1 MKSCSWVKGWQS
13 LKRCCGWISHF
24 LREVRFGTLSQMFSS
39 FACNM
44 KHLQLQAFLGGRA
57 DTLKDHIVLF
67 HCSNWATH
75 PMSEFV
81 AGFGE
86 ERGSR
91 VHSLHVFYPG
101 SPTYWMMGPFPVTAL
116 TSLVALMTSQEEDA
130 VMLLI
135 KVGCSVKSTL
145 GPLSFIVVLTSKRDH
160 LPFEYGKWIWLSTAG
175 LWTAEGG
182 AMQA

>member
-1 MKSCSWVKGWQS
+1 
-13 LKRCCGWISHF
+13 
-24 LREVRFGTLSQMFSS
+24 
-39 FACNM
+39 
-44 KHLQLQAFLGGRA
+44 
-57 DTLKDHIVLF
+57 
-67 HCSNWATH
+67 
-75 PMSEFV
+75 
-81 AGFGE
+81 
-86 ERGSR
+86 
-91 VHSLHVFYPG
+91 
-101 SPTYWMMGPFPVTAL
+101 MMGPFPVTAL

-145 GPLSFIVVLTSKRDH
+145 GPPSFIVVLTSKRDH